1 MHRRF
6 LASVLLLAT
15 AGTPM
20 NAQRPVARPSAAQVR
35 MRDGAP
41 RSAGVAL
48 DGEALRRRRRQ
59 FAGAGAVAGAAGAV
73 VWALASARDEGTAR
87 VLTVLVLPV
96 AVGGGAVA
104 GGLAGYALSFVV
116 YPPRRAG

>member
-48 DGEALRRRRRQ
+48 DGEALWRRRRQ
-59 FAGAGAVAGAAGAV
+59 FAGAGAV
-73 VWALASARDEGTAR
+73 ALASARDEGTAR